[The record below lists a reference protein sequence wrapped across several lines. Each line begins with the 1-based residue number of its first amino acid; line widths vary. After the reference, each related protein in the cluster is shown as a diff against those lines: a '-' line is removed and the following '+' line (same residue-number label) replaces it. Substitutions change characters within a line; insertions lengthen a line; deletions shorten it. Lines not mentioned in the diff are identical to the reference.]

1 MPPLEGRWHG
11 VSRDGRVSTP
21 QSAALTAPLM
31 GSLIPLLEEHTMKLP
46 LSTRLLACAQF
57 VKPGDRV
64 ADVGCDHGY
73 LGIHLLQSGIASSV
87 IESDVAE
94 GPLQS
99 AMRNAVK
106 FGTKSKMTFHLSDG
120 LQNIPRDFDCVVC
133 AGMGADTIMS
143 IIHHA
148 SHWLKDP
155 KYRLILQCQSK
166 RPELRQWLYDEGF
179 RINRETL
186 AKDGKFVYSIMEV
199 VFDPGHGI
207 SPAETYITKQL
218 LEDNHPLLP
227 EYYQRVKHGVEL
239 TIFGLNR
246 SGSDQLPIYENILSD
261 LTAME
266 DQIYGNRQ

>member
-1 MPPLEGRWHG
+1 
-11 VSRDGRVSTP
+11 
-21 QSAALTAPLM
+21 
-31 GSLIPLLEEHTMKLP
+31 MKLP
-46 LSTRLLACAQF
+46 LSSRLLACSTF
-57 VKPGDRV
+57 VNKGDRV

-73 LGIHLLQSGIASSV
+73 LGIHLLQSGIAASV

-99 AMRNAVK
+99 AMRNAAK
-106 FGTKSKMTFHLSDG
+106 FGVKDKMSFYLSDG
-120 LQNIPRDFDCVVC
+120 VKNIPRDFDCMVC

-143 IIHHA
+143 IIHHSA
-148 SHWLKDP
+148 EWLKDS

-166 RPELRQWLYDEGF
+166 RPELRQWLYDAGF

-199 VFDPGHGI
+199 VYDPGHGI
-207 SPAETYITKQL
+207 TPAETYITKQL

-227 EYYQRVKHGVEL
+227 EYYERVKHGVEL
-239 TIFGLNR
+239 TIFGLKRAN
-246 SGSDQLPIYENILSD
+246 DNQLPIFETILSD

-266 DQIYGNRQ
+266 ERIYGNRS

>member
-1 MPPLEGRWHG
+1 MK
-11 VSRDGRVSTP
+11 
-21 QSAALTAPLM
+21 
-31 GSLIPLLEEHTMKLP
+31 IPL
-46 LSTRLLACAQF
+46 SDRLLACCNF

-73 LGIHLLQSGIASSV
+73 LGIYLLTNGIAKSV

-106 FGTKSKMTFHLSDG
+106 FGTKNKMSFHLSDG
-120 LQNIPRDFDCVVC
+120 VQNIPRDFDTMVC
-133 AGMGADTIMS
+133 AGMGADTIIS
-143 IIHHA
+143 ILTA
-148 SHWLKDP
+148 APWLRDGR
-155 KYRLILQCQSK
+155 YRLILQCQSK

-186 AKDGKFVYSIMEV
+186 AKDGKFVYTIMEV
-199 VFDPGHGI
+199 VYDPGHGI
-207 SPAETYITKQL
+207 TPAETYITKQL

-239 TIFGLNR
+239 TVFGMKRAND
-246 SGSDQLPIYENILSD
+246 DQLPIYETILSD

-266 DQIYGNRQ
+266 ERIYGNRT

>member
-1 MPPLEGRWHG
+1 MNLP
-11 VSRDGRVSTP
+11 VS
-21 QSAALTAPLM
+21 
-31 GSLIPLLEEHTMKLP
+31 K
-46 LSTRLLACAQF
+46 RLLACAAYIRPDD
-57 VKPGDRV
+57 VV

-73 LGIHLLQSGIASSV
+73 LGIYLLTSGIASSV

-106 FGTKSKMTFHLSDG
+106 FGTKNKMSFHLSDG
-120 LQNIPRDFDCVVC
+120 VRNIPRDFDVLVC

-148 SHWLKDP
+148 YDWLADP

-179 RINRETL
+179 RIRRETL

-199 VFDPGHGI
+199 AYDPGHGI
-207 SPAETYITKQL
+207 TPAETYITPQL
-218 LEDNHPLLP
+218 LEDRHPLLP
-227 EYYQRVKHGVEL
+227 EYYERIKHGVEL
-239 TIFGLNR
+239 TVFGMKR
-246 SGSDQLPIYENILSD
+246 SNDDRLPVYETILSD

-266 DQIYGNRQ
+266 EQIYGNRQ

>member
-1 MPPLEGRWHG
+1 
-11 VSRDGRVSTP
+11 
-21 QSAALTAPLM
+21 
-31 GSLIPLLEEHTMKLP
+31 MKLP
-46 LSTRLLACAQF
+46 LSNRLLTCCSF

-73 LGIHLLQSGIASSV
+73 LSIHLLQNGIASSV
-87 IESDVAE
+87 IASDINE

-99 AMRNAVK
+99 AMHNARK
-106 FGTKSKMTFHLSDG
+106 FGVRDRITFHLSDG
-120 LQNIPRDFDCVVC
+120 LQGIPRDFDCVVC
-133 AGMGADTIMS
+133 AGMGADTMMS

-186 AKDGKFVYSIMEV
+186 AKDGKFVYTVMEV
-199 VFDPGHGI
+199 VYDPGHGI
-207 SPAETYITKQL
+207 TPAETYITPQL

-227 EYYQRVKHGVEL
+227 EYYQRVKRSVEL
-239 TIFGLNR
+239 TIFGLKRAN
-246 SGSDQLPIYENILSD
+246 SDQLPIYQTILSD

-266 DQIYGNRQ
+266 ERIYGNRS

>member
-1 MPPLEGRWHG
+1 MK
-11 VSRDGRVSTP
+11 
-21 QSAALTAPLM
+21 
-31 GSLIPLLEEHTMKLP
+31 IPLSE
-46 LSTRLLACAQF
+46 RLLACCNF
-57 VKPGDRV
+57 VNRGDRV

-73 LGIHLLQSGIASSV
+73 LGIYLLTSGIAKHV

-106 FGTKSKMTFHLSDG
+106 FGTKNTMGFYLSDG
-120 LQNIPRDFDCVVC
+120 VKNIPRDFDTLVC

-143 IIHHA
+143 ILSA
-148 SHWLKDP
+148 APWLQNSQ
-155 KYRLILQCQSK
+155 YRLILQCQSK
-166 RPELRQWLYDEGF
+166 RPELRQWLYDTGY

-199 VFDPGHGI
+199 VYDPGHGI
-207 SPAETYITKQL
+207 TPAETYITKQL

-227 EYYQRVKHGVEL
+227 EYYERVKHGVEL
-239 TIFGLNR
+239 TVFGMKRAN
-246 SGSDQLPIYENILSD
+246 DEQLPIYETILAD

-266 DQIYGNRQ
+266 ERIYGNRT